1 MAAPGKL
8 EVEVE
13 TQSNPDKFWTAL
25 LDSYKIFPE
34 AFPDKFKSIEILEGD
49 GKSPG
54 SVRLVKY
61 AEGLPLITMSKEKI
75 ETVDEANKT
84 MTYSVIDGELISF
97 YKTFKAQAAVVPN
110 GEGSLVKWSCEF
122 EKAQE
127 DTPNP
132 DLFKE
137 FAVKTFHELDAY
149 LLKA

>member
-1 MAAPGKL
+1 M
-8 EVEVE
+8 
-13 TQSNPDKFWTAL
+13 
-25 LDSYKIFPE
+25 
-34 AFPDKFKSIEILEGD
+34 
-49 GKSPG
+49 
-54 SVRLVKY
+54 
-61 AEGLPLITMSKEKI
+61 ITMSKEKI

-97 YKTFKAQAAVVPN
+97 YKTFKAQAVVVPN